1 MSAQDMGPIYVT
13 PACPC
18 VALVSL
24 QPGPARAP
32 LVARPRPV
40 ANFSSTIGL
49 LPSPGVLPLSTRG
62 ASSNWGGSQTCPLCG
77 RDVEPPQPF
86 TEFSGFALSALAKE
100 TLLVYVEVPASHL
113 LPALSSP
120 VPSLSCW
127 SWGFAAPQSHNTAK
141 NLYVCQWVGGQP
153 LASWG
158 LGHVLSLGPS
168 FLCGGGGERGRRAFP
183 TLQLSVAFTSQSSER
198 RCHLCLVLGPT

>member
-1 MSAQDMGPIYVT
+1 MGPIYVN

-158 LGHVLSLGPS
+158 LGHVLSSGAVISLWWWRRKRQES
-168 FLCGGGGERGRRAFP
+168 FPNLAAKCGIYQPE
-183 TLQLSVAFTSQSSER
+183 L
-198 RCHLCLVLGPT
+198 